1 MRNIILASA
10 SGIRLKILNDFG
22 FNVKV
27 EVAHVDED
35 EIKNSLLAEKF
46 SSFDISR
53 ALAETKAKKISS
65 KIYNQ
70 DVLGADQVLDLE
82 GNIFNKPENMELAS
96 SLMKRLNGK
105 EHSLFSS
112 ICLSKNG
119 STIWMH
125 TEQVVLKM
133 KRLTDSFIKDYLA
146 KVGLE
151 TIKKYGVYQIEGT
164 GKDLFVS
171 KLIEKT
177 LEKLVE
183 DVLFIRAVRGLQN
196 EEGGLYPEPVL
207 AAVLPKY
214 PKLKMHTIADT
225 NHYDIL
231 LDEVGAEAVA
241 QLIYGA
247 K

>member
-10 SGIRLKILNDFG
+10 SGIRLKILKDFG

-27 EVAHVDED
+27 EVANIDED

-65 KIYNQ
+65 KIYDQ
-70 DVLGADQVLDLE
+70 TVLGADQVLDFE
-82 GNIFNKPENMELAS
+82 GNIFNKPENMELAM

-105 EHSLFSS
+105 EHSLLSS

-125 TEQVVLKM
+125 TELVVLKM
-133 KRLTDSFIKDYLA
+133 KQFSDNFIRDYLQ

-151 TIKKYGVYQIEGT
+151 TIKKYGVYQIEGM
-164 GKDLFVS
+164 GKDLF
-171 KLIEKT
+171 
-177 LEKLVE
+177 
-183 DVLFIRAVRGLQN
+183 
-196 EEGGLYPEPVL
+196 EEINGD
-207 AAVLPKY
+207 KY
-214 PKLKMHTIADT
+214 SVMGMPIK
-225 NHYDIL
+225 
-231 LDEVGAEAVA
+231 
-241 QLIYGA
+241 QLISYY
-247 K
+247 KLNEK

>member
-27 EVAHVDED
+27 EVANVDED

-133 KRLTDSFIKDYLA
+133 KQLSDNFIKDYLQ

-151 TIKKYGVYQIEGT
+151 TIKKYGVYQIEGM
-164 GKDLFVS
+164 GKDLF
-171 KLIEKT
+171 
-177 LEKLVE
+177 
-183 DVLFIRAVRGLQN
+183 
-196 EEGGLYPEPVL
+196 EEIKG
-207 AAVLPKY
+207 
-214 PKLKMHTIADT
+214 
-225 NHYDIL
+225 
-231 LDEVGAEAVA
+231 DEYSVMGMPIK
-241 QLIYGA
+241 QLINYY
-247 K
+247 KLNEK

>member
-27 EVAHVDED
+27 EAANIDEN

-46 SSFDISR
+46 GSFDISR

-65 KIYNQ
+65 KFYGQ
-70 DVLGADQVLDLE
+70 TVLGADQVLDLG
-82 GNIFNKPENMELAS
+82 GNIFNKPENMELAM

-105 EHSLFSS
+105 EHYLFNS

-125 TEQVVLKM
+125 TEKVVLKM
-133 KRLTDSFIKDYLA
+133 RQFSDNFIKDYLQ

-151 TIKKYGVYQIEGT
+151 TIKKYGVYQIEGM
-164 GKDLFVS
+164 GKDLF
-171 KLIEKT
+171 
-177 LEKLVE
+177 
-183 DVLFIRAVRGLQN
+183 
-196 EEGGLYPEPVL
+196 EEING
-207 AAVLPKY
+207 
-214 PKLKMHTIADT
+214 
-225 NHYDIL
+225 
-231 LDEVGAEAVA
+231 DEYSVMGMPIK
-241 QLIYGA
+241 QLINYY
-247 K
+247 KLNEK

>member
-10 SGIRLKILNDFG
+10 SGVRLKILKDFG

-27 EVAHVDED
+27 EAANIDED

-46 SSFDISR
+46 NSFDISR

-65 KIYNQ
+65 KIYDQ
-70 DVLGADQVLDLE
+70 IVLGADQVLDFE
-82 GNIFNKPENMELAS
+82 GNIFNKPETMESAM

-112 ICLSKNG
+112 ICLNKNG

-133 KRLTDSFIKDYLA
+133 KQFSDNFIKDYLQ

-151 TIKKYGVYQIEGT
+151 TIKKYGVYQIEGM
-164 GKDLFVS
+164 GKDLF
-171 KLIEKT
+171 
-177 LEKLVE
+177 
-183 DVLFIRAVRGLQN
+183 
-196 EEGGLYPEPVL
+196 EEING
-207 AAVLPKY
+207 
-214 PKLKMHTIADT
+214 
-225 NHYDIL
+225 
-231 LDEVGAEAVA
+231 DEYSVMGMPIK
-241 QLIYGA
+241 QLISYY
-247 K
+247 KLNEK

>member
-27 EVAHVDED
+27 EAANIDEN

-53 ALAETKAKKISS
+53 VLAETKAKKISS
-65 KIYNQ
+65 KIY
-70 DVLGADQVLDLE
+70 DEMILGADQVLDFG
-82 GNIFNKPENMELAS
+82 GNIFNKPENMESAMN
-96 SLMKRLNGK
+96 LMKRLNGK

-112 ICLSKNG
+112 ICLSKNS

-133 KRLTDSFIKDYLA
+133 KHFSDNFIKDYLQ

-151 TIKKYGVYQIEGT
+151 TIKKYGVYQIEGM
-164 GKDLFVS
+164 GKDLFEEIKGDEYSVMGMPIKQLVS
-171 KLIEKT
+171 YYKLNEK
-177 LEKLVE
+177 
-183 DVLFIRAVRGLQN
+183 
-196 EEGGLYPEPVL
+196 
-207 AAVLPKY
+207 
-214 PKLKMHTIADT
+214 
-225 NHYDIL
+225 
-231 LDEVGAEAVA
+231 
-241 QLIYGA
+241 
-247 K
+247 